1 MYNFY
6 MNYITKILDIQP
18 VTHDVKQF
26 HLEKPPG
33 YEFIPGQATSVAINR
48 ENLLAETRPFT
59 FTSLNSDLYL
69 EFIIKEYPDHHGITE
84 MIHQLQVGDELVIED
99 PWGTIS
105 YADQGVFI
113 AGGAGITPFIAIL
126 RQLKKDGKI
135 AHNRLFFSNKTT
147 QDIIKE
153 NHLREILPPENLVLS
168 LTREEQPGY
177 HSGRIDQA
185 FLKQHIADFGQNF
198 YVCGPKG
205 MNADIKQILIDL
217 GASPQLLIF
226 EK

>member
-1 MYNFY
+1 

-18 VTHDVKQF
+18 VTHDVKQLR
-26 HLEKPPG
+26 LEKPQG
-33 YEFIPGQATSVAINR
+33 YEFFPGQATSVAINR
-48 ENLLAETRPFT
+48 ENLLAEPRPFT
-59 FTSLNSDLYL
+59 FTSLNSDPYL

-84 MIHQLQVGDELVIED
+84 KIHKLQVGDELVIED

-105 YADQGVFI
+105 YEDNGVFI

-126 RQLKKDGKI
+126 RQLHKDGKI
-135 AHNRLFFSNKTT
+135 ADNRLFFSNKTT

-153 NHLREILPPENLVLS
+153 NELRDILPPGNLVLS
-168 LTREEQPGY
+168 LTREEKSGY
-177 HSGRIDQA
+177 HFGRMDQD
-185 FLKQHIADFGQNF
+185 FLEQHIADFDQNF

-205 MNADIKQILIDL
+205 MNANIKQILIDL
-217 GASPQLLIF
+217 GASPQSLIF

>member
-1 MYNFY
+1 
-6 MNYITKILDIQP
+6 MNYLTKILDIQP

-26 HLEKPPG
+26 RLEKPPG

-59 FTSLNSDLYL
+59 FTSLNSDPDL

-84 MIHQLQVGDELVIED
+84 IIHQLQVGDELVIED

-126 RQLKKDGKI
+126 RQLYKDGKI
-135 AHNRLFFSNKTT
+135 TSNRLFFSNKTT

-153 NHLREILPPENLVLS
+153 NELREILSPENLVLS

-177 HSGRIDQA
+177 HFGRMDQA
-185 FLKQHIADFGQNF
+185 FLKQHIADFDQNF

-205 MNADIKQILIDL
+205 MNADIKQILIGL

>member
-1 MYNFY
+1 
-6 MNYITKILDIQP
+6 MNYITKILDVQS

-26 HLEKPPG
+26 CLEKPPG
-33 YEFIPGQATSVAINR
+33 YEFIPGQATSVSINR
-48 ENLLAETRPFT
+48 ENLISETRPFT
-59 FTSLNSDLYL
+59 FTSLNSVPYL
-69 EFIIKEYPDHHGITE
+69 EFIIKEYPEHHGITE
-84 MIHQLQVGDELVIED
+84 KIHQLQVGDELVIED

-113 AGGAGITPFIAIL
+113 AGGAGITPFMAIL
-126 RQLKKDGKI
+126 RQLNKDGKI
-135 AHNRLFFSNKTT
+135 ASNRLFFSNKTT

-153 NHLREILPPENLVLS
+153 NELREILPPENLVLS

-177 HSGRIDQA
+177 HTGRMDQA
-185 FLKQHIADFGQNF
+185 FIKEHLADFDQNF

-217 GASPQLLIF
+217 GASSQSLIF